1 MGLYWE
7 AAMLDVRKAR
17 HIQRWQTAVFAL
29 LLAPGF
35 AHSGDG
41 LRDCIAQARDSAGVA
56 ACEKQAQRSLQEDIT
71 RLSAAI
77 RTQLNPSDRLIFDQ
91 SAAAWQAFLQQET
104 TMLELTLSRRADGLG
119 ARLLPGAV
127 TLLYEQRERQLR
139 EHLHNLSSRP
149 RIPLKHDR

>member
-1 MGLYWE
+1 
-7 AAMLDVRKAR
+7 MLSVRKTR
-17 HIQRWQTAVFAL
+17 HVQHWQAAVFVL
-29 LLAPGF
+29 VLAPGF

-41 LRDCIAQARDSAGVA
+41 LRNCIAQARDSSGVA
-56 ACEKQAQRSLQEDIT
+56 ACEKQAQRSLQEDIR

-77 RTQLNPSDRLIFDQ
+77 RTQLNPSDRLVFDQ

-104 TMLELTLSRRADGLG
+104 TMLELTLSPRADGLG
-119 ARLLPGAV
+119 DRLLPGAV

-149 RIPLKHDR
+149 RAPLTNDR